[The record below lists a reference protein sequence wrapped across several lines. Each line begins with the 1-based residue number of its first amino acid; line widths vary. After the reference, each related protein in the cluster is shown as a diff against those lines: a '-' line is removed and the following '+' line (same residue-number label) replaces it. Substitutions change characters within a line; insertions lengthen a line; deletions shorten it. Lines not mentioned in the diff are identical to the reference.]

1 MRLDLTLVHRLDQ
14 CRCESLGG
22 VEIDVLASVYS
33 VTKIYD
39 VLDVEL
45 VDIREE
51 NILEELGLIGEKRLI
66 IIPVPEV

>member
-1 MRLDLTLVHRLDQ
+1 
-14 CRCESLGG
+14 
-22 VEIDVLASVYS
+22 
-33 VTKIYD
+33 

-51 NILEELGLIGEKRLI
+51 NILEELGLIGEKRLV